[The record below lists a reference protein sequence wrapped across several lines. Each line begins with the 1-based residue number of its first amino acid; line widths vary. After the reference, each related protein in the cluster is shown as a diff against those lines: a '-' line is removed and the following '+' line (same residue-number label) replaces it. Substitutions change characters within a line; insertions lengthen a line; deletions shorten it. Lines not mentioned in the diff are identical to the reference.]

1 VLSLE
6 LDLDGRFALAFAQ
19 LRASRSASARPV
31 HQLRANA
38 RSACAFVRI
47 GACGSLAP
55 SRASSGAD
63 RDVGAEI
70 AACAFAQ
77 EQEPGG
83 PPPDDRSI
91 TNPIV
96 PEPRAG

>member
-1 VLSLE
+1 LT
-6 LDLDGRFALAFAQ
+6 RT
-19 LRASRSASARPV
+19 
-31 HQLRANA
+31 
-38 RSACAFVRI
+38 
-47 GACGSLAP
+47 GSSGSPLL

-96 PEPRAG
+96 QEPRAG